1 MQRNKPDKKF
11 LSLEPDFND
20 IFVSKDGKADPFV
33 EIFVQEPE
41 NVAQQALGTIAG
53 VFEINDESEKS
64 SYIVNYL
71 ISVIKK
77 EYFANAK
84 RGAIESFEAALH
96 KANLVL
102 AKLAEHGTVE
112 WLGKFNAVCAVIE
125 KNTVHFASTG
135 TASLFLLR
143 AKSFTNISEGE
154 EFPGGPNPLKTFQD
168 VVSGR
173 MENQDKLILT
183 TDSIFNIFSPE
194 ELKKSALKFS
204 EEDFIRFLKTA
215 LVNELEKAAV
225 LVIDIKEKE
234 LLQTAP
240 APKKSKKINAFSQET
255 FLKKTPTE
263 VEKEK
268 IAIKEGERQEIIKGL
283 KEEYEKTKG
292 EFVDKKTG
300 HIYIKEDFSGQKEES
315 SFSGIKDYG
324 DKLIGRGGKLFSS
337 LKGKA
342 QPKTISAPESE
353 SEFETPTPEP
363 RITLRPE
370 EYQEKPVSI
379 MERLGPFW
387 EKSMTVLSAIASGL
401 KMATLKT
408 LSFIR
413 WKIIVPIIIFSQKAA
428 ARAISKIRAA
438 WEKSRAARA
447 IKSAESFPPPEEDQ
461 IPRTPTR
468 EEKKTWFEKLSE
480 KRQGKTE
487 SIPDRSIL
495 SSREEQPFPGYL
507 ERIPKTKN
515 IFSRLDYNQKAY
527 LILALVLIF
536 IVPYFIAKFT
546 APAETP
552 AVSEQQLVAT
562 PALPLENDKNV
573 IRMATL
579 EDTYQGDSSLGA
591 INLNDSFFAIGKN
604 EIFSLGDQKSYPI
617 PDNFTNSDLAFG
629 MNDLNLIFLLKNKG
643 IVSWSA
649 GSKKFQD
656 NNIDIPENA
665 KISAAYSYLTYAY
678 LTDAPNNQIYRYPRA
693 EGGFGA
699 KTDWVKDRIDLSNST
714 GMAINENVFLA
725 QGSAIIKL
733 FRGKKQDF
741 TVEETATPVKAD
753 KLYTKQDSQNLYVF
767 DKNNSRIVVLDQDG
781 KIAKQYYNQDISS
794 FSNFSIDE
802 TNKVAYLAS
811 ENGVKKLQME

>member
-11 LSLEPDFND
+11 LTLEPDFND

-77 EYFANAK
+77 EYFAATK

-125 KNTVHFASTG
+125 KNNVHFSSTG
-135 TASLFLLR
+135 TAAMFLLR

-154 EFPGGPNPLKTFQD
+154 EAAGEPNPLKTFQD

-173 MENQDKLILT
+173 MEDGDKLLLT
-183 TDSIFNIFSPE
+183 TDSIFSIFSPE

-204 EEDFIRFLKTA
+204 EDEFVRFLKTA

-225 LVIDIKEKE
+225 LVVDIKEKE
-234 LLQTAP
+234 LPRVAP
-240 APKKSKKINAFSQET
+240 AVKKTKKINAFSQET
-255 FLKKTPTE
+255 FLKKAPTE

-300 HIYIKEDFSGQKEES
+300 HIYIKEDFEGKKEES

-337 LKGKA
+337 LKEKA
-342 QPKTISAPESE
+342 RPRSLSEPEAGSE
-353 SEFETPTPEP
+353 IEAQEPEP
-363 RITLRPE
+363 RITIRPEDYRKEPASIAERLRPL
-370 EYQEKPVSI
+370 
-379 MERLGPFW
+379 LG
-387 EKSMTVLSAIASGL
+387 KLMIALSAIASGL
-401 KMATLKT
+401 KIATLAS

-413 WKIIVPIIIFSQKAA
+413 WKIIVPAVLLSHKAIA
-428 ARAISKIRAA
+428 GIISKIRAA
-438 WEKSRAARA
+438 REKSRAAREMKA
-447 IKSAESFPPPEEDQ
+447 EESFRTPQEDYL
-461 IPRTPTR
+461 PHAPTR
-468 EEKKTWFEKLSE
+468 EEKRTWFEKLSD
-480 KRQGKTE
+480 KNRGKPE
-487 SIPDRSIL
+487 SVSESSIL
-495 SSREEQPFPGYL
+495 SREEKAFPGYP
-507 ERIPKTKN
+507 EPVAKTKN
-515 IFSRLDYNQKAY
+515 IFSRLDYNQKIY

-546 APAETP
+546 APAEAP
-552 AVSEQQLVAT
+552 AVSEQQTVAT

-573 IRMATL
+573 TRMATL
-579 EDTYQGDSSLGA
+579 EDAYQGDSSLGV
-591 INLNDSFFAIGKN
+591 INVRDSFFAVGKN
-604 EIFSLGDQKSYPI
+604 EIFSLSDQKSYPI
-617 PDNFTNSDLAFG
+617 PDSFADSDLAFG
-629 MNDLNLIFLLKNKG
+629 MDDLNFIFLLKG
-643 IVSWSA
+643 RSITSWSTV
-649 GSKKFQD
+649 SKKFQD
-656 NNIDIPENA
+656 NSIEILESA
-665 KISAAYSYLTYAY
+665 KFSAGRSYLTYIY
-678 LTDAPNNQIYRYPRA
+678 LSDAANNQIYRYPRA

-699 KTDWVKDRIDLSNST
+699 KTNWLKDTTDLSNST
-714 GMAINENVFLA
+714 DMAINENVFVA
-725 QGSAIIKL
+725 DGGAITKL
-733 FRGKKQDF
+733 FRGQKQDF
-741 TVEETATPVKAD
+741 TVEETATPIKAD
-753 KLYTKQDSQNLYVF
+753 KLYTKQDSQNLYVL
-767 DKNNSRIVVLDQDG
+767 DKDNSRIITLDQDG
-781 KIAKQYYNQDISS
+781 KIVKQYYNPDISS
-794 FSNFSIDE
+794 FDNFSIDE
-802 TNKVAYLAS
+802 TAKIAYLAS
-811 ENGVKKLQME
+811 ESAVKKLQME